1 MGTKTGLLVYAGSDV
16 PESLRRAGAA
26 DPDRTAAMMR
36 RLYPGRKIEECE
48 GSNLGDG
55 VYPPK
60 GTVYAASRPGV
71 EVIGDREVMIDA
83 PSQLPE
89 HLVAASAGRRFVLHA
104 MHAMHAMHS
113 VVDWL
118 AFAVWEDGRLV
129 RSLSL
134 SPDSGIIE
142 NIGEPLPFELP
153 YWAGDRPA
161 DIVPWPG
168 EEEEPY
174 PLPFHPLDLGEDAL
188 RTLCGFIQE
197 GRPEPDDVDAGAI
210 ELHGFHVRD
219 PHGPGPAEQ
228 ETELRGT
235 VEAMDPP
242 RFYTLSPDGSLTE
255 RDGLWLTASSSRSD
269 VDGRPGLRLRE
280 DEVQA
285 KERSRADEQCPE
297 GLPGRGHEVR

>member
-1 MGTKTGLLVYAGSDV
+1 MGARTGLLVYADGDM
-16 PESLRRAGAA
+16 PELLRRVGAA
-26 DPDRTAAMMR
+26 DLDRTVAMMR
-36 RLYPGRKIEECE
+36 RLHPDREIERCG

-55 VYPPK
+55 VYPPE
-60 GTVYAASRPGV
+60 GTVCAASRPGV
-71 EVIGDREVMIDA
+71 EVIGDQEVMLDA

-89 HLVAASAGRRFVLHA
+89 HLVAASTGRRLVL
-104 MHAMHAMHS
+104 HAMHS
-113 VVDWL
+113 VVDRL

-174 PLPFHPLDLGEDAL
+174 ALPFHPLDLGEDAL

-197 GRPEPDDVDAGAI
+197 G
-210 ELHGFHVRD
+210 L
-219 PHGPGPAEQ
+219 PGPTTSTRTPSSCTDSTCGTRTGRLPQSRKRSCAE
-228 ETELRGT
+228 
-235 VEAMDPP
+235 
-242 RFYTLSPDGSLTE
+242 
-255 RDGLWLTASSSRSD
+255 LWRTWIRRASTRWVLTA
-269 VDGRPGLRLRE
+269 
-280 DEVQA
+280 
-285 KERSRADEQCPE
+285 
-297 GLPGRGHEVR
+297 H